1 MYPTGGSFYQQSMK
15 NNAKTFHVTPGQ
27 AVHQASSLASD
38 HASKISQIS
47 KNSAAVA
54 GTLTGKS
61 QRIAGNSFGAIGQNH
76 SKGGFAYTQNS
87 GNNSNER

>member
-1 MYPTGGSFYQQSMK
+1 M
-15 NNAKTFHVTPGQ
+15 AVT
-27 AVHQASSLASD
+27 
-38 HASKISQIS
+38 
-47 KNSAAVA
+47 

-61 QRIAGNSFGAIGQNH
+61 QRIAGNSFGAIGQNL